1 MMRPTREITLVG
13 PEKQLQSIN
22 ETIQSINS
30 MNEKMKSWFANQ
42 PETNDAEEEEQ
53 ERERLQKNDEDE
65 SESNLPT
72 RNKDEMLPTRG

>member
-1 MMRPTREITLVG
+1 
-13 PEKQLQSIN
+13 
-22 ETIQSINS
+22 

-53 ERERLQKNDEDE
+53 EREWLQKNDEDE
-65 SESNLPT
+65 SESNLQT

>member
-1 MMRPTREITLVG
+1 MRPTREITLVG
-13 PEKQLQSIN
+13 LEKQLQSIN

-53 ERERLQKNDEDE
+53 EREWLQKNDEDE
-65 SESNLPT
+65 SESNLQT